1 MAFIAKTRNVYE
13 NPLKMEMKTW
23 RKIAENK

>member
-1 MAFIAKTRNVYE
+1 MTFIAKTRNVYE